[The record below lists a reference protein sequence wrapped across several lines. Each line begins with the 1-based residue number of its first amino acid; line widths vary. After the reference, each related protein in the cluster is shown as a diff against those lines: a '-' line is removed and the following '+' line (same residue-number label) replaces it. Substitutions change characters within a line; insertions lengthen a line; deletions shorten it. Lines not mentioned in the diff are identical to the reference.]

1 MPQDDTTSVPVSR
14 AVREAGD
21 EQTIALRV
29 IVGLLVI
36 AAAWWMAYILVPF
49 VLAVVLAVAL
59 SPLADRLERLGLPR
73 AVSSLACTLAVV
85 AAVALGVGLV
95 LYQTSTLARDSGRYV
110 QRFASLLDDL
120 TRRTNSGRTLVW
132 LGRARAE
139 ARRAS
144 TGANEPSATR
154 VDRSASA
161 DDSQGRDVAEP
172 TPDWNRFLDMAL
184 GTVGN
189 WLVAGVGGLLGALGG
204 GVLCFASLFYML
216 HGRDGWLE
224 SLTRAARRLGMNPRD
239 DLLAE
244 IREQVVTFLG
254 YLALIA
260 SCYFVIVSLA
270 LWLIGVPQP
279 LLWGLIAGLF
289 EVVPYFGPLIASV
302 LPTIVALSL
311 GTWWQPLAV
320 AGLFLTLHLV
330 EGYFISPMVYG
341 RAVKLD
347 PVTILFGAVFFG
359 WLWGPAGLAVS
370 TPMLILLRGLL
381 EITTDTPALDALA
394 DIDDAKTK
402 NGVRQAARTS

>member
-1 MPQDDTTSVPVSR
+1 
-14 AVREAGD
+14 
-21 EQTIALRV
+21 
-29 IVGLLVI
+29 
-36 AAAWWMAYILVPF
+36 
-49 VLAVVLAVAL
+49 
-59 SPLADRLERLGLPR
+59 
-73 AVSSLACTLAVV
+73 
-85 AAVALGVGLV
+85 
-95 LYQTSTLARDSGRYV
+95 
-110 QRFASLLDDL
+110 
-120 TRRTNSGRTLVW
+120 
-132 LGRARAE
+132 
-139 ARRAS
+139 
-144 TGANEPSATR
+144 
-154 VDRSASA
+154 
-161 DDSQGRDVAEP
+161 
-172 TPDWNRFLDMAL
+172 
-184 GTVGN
+184 
-189 WLVAGVGGLLGALGG
+189 
-204 GVLCFASLFYML
+204 
-216 HGRDGWLE
+216 
-224 SLTRAARRLGMNPRD
+224 
-239 DLLAE
+239 
-244 IREQVVTFLG
+244 
-254 YLALIA
+254 
-260 SCYFVIVSLA
+260 VSLA